1 MEEENKKKHKGISL
15 KPGDQVIGMV
25 TINPEEAILTLT
37 EKGHGK
43 RTNVSEYRQI
53 KRAGTGVINI
63 KTTEKNGKVICIH
76 SVKDTDELMMIS
88 EKGIM
93 IRIPVN
99 NISIIGR
106 NTQGVRVMKLK
117 ANDKLIASAKISNEM
132 LNNNN

>member
-1 MEEENKKKHKGISL
+1 
-15 KPGDQVIGMV
+15 
-25 TINPEEAILTLT
+25 
-37 EKGHGK
+37 
-43 RTNVSEYRQI
+43 
-53 KRAGTGVINI
+53 
-63 KTTEKNGKVICIH
+63 
-76 SVKDTDELMMIS
+76 MIS